1 VILVTGAESNTGQ
14 RVIRRLDKQGYKFSV
29 LVKDI
34 KKAPDIK
41 SSRIKYVEG
50 ELKKQGSLKKALE
63 GVEHAFLLTSN
74 TDNLVKL
81 EKNFIDAAKE
91 SGVKYLVKYSAL
103 GADPDSRSV
112 LLRRHGKS
120 EQYLKDSGLRYAI
133 IRPNIFMQNFVNYF
147 GSDIRDERK
156 IFLPLNKAKCSY
168 VDVRDTARLIAK
180 VITQNGHKKKI
191 MDVSGPE
198 SLSCGD
204 LAELFSNALGKKV
217 TYEDIKPKEFKKRM
231 SAAGVPDREAEEY
244 TELYKL
250 LSDGICEEVTD
261 WVYKVTEKQPRTFDE
276 FLDDNI
282 SFFLKKKSKSKK

>member
-14 RVIRRLDKQGYKFSV
+14 RVIRRLGKQGYNFSV

-34 KKAPDIK
+34 KKATDIK

-63 GVEHAFLLTSN
+63 GIEHAFLLTSN

-103 GADPDSRSV
+103 GADPDSRSA

-198 SLSCGD
+198 SLSGGD

>member
-1 VILVTGAESNTGQ
+1 MILLTGAESKTGQ
-14 RVIRRLDKQGYKFSV
+14 RVIRRLDKQGYKISV
-29 LVKDI
+29 LVKDL

-41 SSRIKYVEG
+41 SSRISYLEG
-50 ELKKQGSLKKALE
+50 DLKKPGTLKKALD
-63 GVEHAFLLTSN
+63 GVEHAFLLTPNS
-74 TDNLVKL
+74 DNLVKL

-91 SGVKYLVKYSAL
+91 CGVKYLVKYSAL
-103 GADPDSRSV
+103 GADPDSRSA

-147 GSDIRDERK
+147 GAEIRDDRK
-156 IFLPLNKAKCSY
+156 IYLPLNKAKCGY
-168 VDVRDTARLIAK
+168 VDVRDTARLIAN

-191 MDVSGPE
+191 IDVTGPE

-217 TYEDIKPKEFKKRM
+217 TYENIKPKEFKKRM
-231 SAAGVPDREAEEY
+231 IESGVREKEAEEY

-250 LSDGICEEVTD
+250 LGDGICDEVTD

>member
-1 VILVTGAESNTGQ
+1 MILVTGAESNTGQ

>member
-14 RVIRRLDKQGYKFSV
+14 RVIRRLGKQGYNFSV

-34 KKAPDIK
+34 KKATDIK

-63 GVEHAFLLTSN
+63 GIEHAFLLTSN

-103 GADPDSRSV
+103 GADPDSRSA

>member
-1 VILVTGAESNTGQ
+1 MILITGAESNTGQ
-14 RVIRRLDKQGYKFSV
+14 RVIKRLDKQGYNISV

-34 KKAPDIK
+34 KKTHGIK

-50 ELKKQGSLKKALE
+50 DLKKLGSLKKALD
-63 GVEHAFLLTSN
+63 GIEHAFLHTSN
-74 TDNLVKL
+74 AENQVKL

-91 SGVKYLVKYSAL
+91 SGVKYIVKYSAA
-103 GADPDSRSV
+103 GADPDSRSA

-120 EQYLKDSGLRYAI
+120 EQYLKDSGLRYSI
-133 IRPNIFMQNFVNYF
+133 VRPNIFMQNFVSYF
-147 GSDIRDERK
+147 GSDIRENRK
-156 IFLPLNKAKCSY
+156 IYLPLNKAKCGY
-168 VDVRDTARLIAK
+168 IDVRDTTRLIAK
-180 VITQNGHKKKI
+180 IITQNGHKKKI
-191 MDVSGPE
+191 YDITGPE

-231 SAAGVPDREAEEY
+231 SESGVTEREAEEY

-250 LSDGICEEVTD
+250 LSDGICDEVTD
-261 WVYKVTEKQPRTFDE
+261 WIYKVTEKQPRTFDE